1 MQKRGDIS
9 LCDSYGRSALS
20 YAIENNF
27 DDYLITSLLHEKIN
41 NLPDKFACTPMMYA
55 WLNKDTSVMKILYNA
70 GVPMASTVY
79 EPTGQTLLMMSIEK
93 KDYQMVSFLMN
104 HSPLLLNKD
113 KEGRSVLSYIDE
125 TMPFFEEI
133 SKAYQSQQKKM
144 QQYIQRN
151 K

>member
-1 MQKRGDIS
+1 
-9 LCDSYGRSALS
+9 
-20 YAIENNF
+20 
-27 DDYLITSLLHEKIN
+27 
-41 NLPDKFACTPMMYA
+41 
-55 WLNKDTSVMKILYNA
+55 
-70 GVPMASTVY
+70 
-79 EPTGQTLLMMSIEK
+79 MMSIEK